1 MRSRIFLLR
10 IHQRS
15 FMTMSESNRS
25 PLTRQA
31 AREQAEA
38 AALEEI
44 EQEAKAR
51 REKSRTLREKRL
63 ARDSK

>member
-1 MRSRIFLLR
+1 
-10 IHQRS
+10 
-15 FMTMSESNRS
+15 MSESNRS

-51 REKSRTLREKRL
+51 RGKSRTLREKRL